1 MHILVWTEGGRAKK
15 TVKLIYNNE
24 FQLIILE
31 TKSMKVLK
39 YFAASALALTLFA
52 SCNKNQEPN
61 KENGPKDLV
70 VSLTLGSAPRAAIGD
85 ATDKIADQ
93 AAASVK
99 AVDMYL
105 VDATNKVIEGKR
117 FENADLTQLM
127 QGSALGKNDAN
138 GWKFNDVSSE
148 VSKVITIVNPQG
160 DVKAKDATLL
170 AADLEL
176 ELKVAADKAVY
187 YNVSALADATE
198 VENYGYNPNNPG
210 RKVIAMNIKAE
221 GLMNRFQVEDVDFV
235 AIKFKDDAAK
245 AEYQE
250 EIGKFVA
257 TKMAGGMTKEEAIAL
272 FATDPAGMNG
282 STYTN
287 PTQTVGFGGATKT
300 WNDFFKVVNVSAS
313 NTGLFMNRFND
324 KYTLDFATGKFG
336 MMSSLRKIQK
346 QSEGYTVSD
355 GTLKFATDDRSDVA
369 SYYVAGGLKSVLTN
383 NKVAAFNFFAKDDNT
398 TKLVYKKEGCTAP
411 KLHFYFAG
419 SEVSDAKRYINIQGY
434 QDESGSALDD
444 AKMANGAQLL
454 TINIRNAG
462 NNVDGDGDGKP
473 DGPVVDSE
481 DPTLPDNGNPDI
493 TDDGKKNLAVHVTV
507 TPWTNNNVKPVF

>member
-1 MHILVWTEGGRAKK
+1 
-15 TVKLIYNNE
+15 
-24 FQLIILE
+24 
-31 TKSMKVLK
+31 MKVLK

-52 SCNKNQEPN
+52 SCKKNEPN

-127 QGSALGKNDAN
+127 QGSALGKNDDN

-160 DVKAKDATLL
+160 NITANGSTLPTTIL
-170 AADLEL
+170 D
-176 ELKVAADKAVY
+176 LKVVANEAVY
-187 YNVSALADATE
+187 YNVSDLAAATE
-198 VENYGYNPNNPG
+198 VENFGHDPNNPG

-235 AIKFKDDAAK
+235 VIKFKDDAAK
-245 AEYQE
+245 AEYQK
-250 EIGKFVA
+250 EISKFVA
-257 TKMAGGMTKEEAIAL
+257 TKMAGGMTKAAAIAL
-272 FATDPAGMNG
+272 FATDPTGMNG
-282 STYTN
+282 STYAN

-336 MMSSLRKIQK
+336 MMSSLREITKSAQ
-346 QSEGYTVSD
+346 GYTVTD
-355 GTLKFATDDRSDVA
+355 GTLKFGTDDRSAVA
-369 SYYVAGGLKSVLTN
+369 SYYVAGGLKSKLIVDTNPAN

-398 TKLVYKKEGCTAP
+398 TKLVYKKDGCTAP

-419 SEVSDAKRYINIQGY
+419 SEVSEAKRYINIQGY
-434 QDESGSALDD
+434 QNESGSALDD
-444 AKMANGAQLL
+444 AKMAKGAQLL

-473 DGPVVDSE
+473 DGPVVDSD
-481 DPTLPDNGNPDI
+481 DPTVPDNGNPDI

>member
-1 MHILVWTEGGRAKK
+1 
-15 TVKLIYNNE
+15 
-24 FQLIILE
+24 
-31 TKSMKVLK
+31 MKVLK
-39 YFAASALALTLFA
+39 YFAVSALALTLFA
-52 SCNKNQEPN
+52 SCKKNEPN

-127 QGSALGKNDAN
+127 QGSALGKNDNN

-160 DVKAKDATLL
+160 NITANGSTLPTTIL
-170 AADLEL
+170 D
-176 ELKVAADKAVY
+176 LKVVANEAVY
-187 YNVSALADATE
+187 YNVSDLAAATE
-198 VENYGYNPNNPG
+198 VEDYGHNPNNTG

-235 AIKFKDDAAK
+235 VIKFKDDAAK
-245 AEYQE
+245 AEYQK
-250 EIGKFVA
+250 EISKFVA
-257 TKMAGGMTKEEAIAL
+257 TKMAGGMTKAEAIAL
-272 FATDPAGMNG
+272 FATDPTGMNG
-282 STYTN
+282 STYAN

-336 MMSSLRKIQK
+336 MMSSLRQIQK
-346 QSEGYTVSD
+346 QSEGYTVSN
-355 GTLKFATDDRSDVA
+355 GTLKFGTDDRSAVA
-369 SYYVAGGLKSVLTN
+369 SYYVAGGLKSKLIVDTNPAN

-398 TKLVYKKEGCTAP
+398 TKLVYKKDGCTAP

-419 SEVSDAKRYINIQGY
+419 SEVSEAKRYINIQGY
-434 QDESGSALDD
+434 QNESGSALDD
-444 AKMANGAQLL
+444 AEMAKGAQLL

-462 NNVDGDGDGKP
+462 NNVDGDKDGKP
-473 DGPVVDSE
+473 DGPVVDSD
-481 DPTLPDNGNPDI
+481 DPTVPDNGNPDI

>member
-1 MHILVWTEGGRAKK
+1 
-15 TVKLIYNNE
+15 
-24 FQLIILE
+24 
-31 TKSMKVLK
+31 MKVLK

-127 QGSALGKNDAN
+127 QGSALGKNDDN

-160 DVKAKDATLL
+160 NITANGSTLPTTIL
-170 AADLEL
+170 D
-176 ELKVAADKAVY
+176 LKVVANEAVY
-187 YNVSALADATE
+187 YNVSDLAAATE
-198 VENYGYNPNNPG
+198 VEDYGHNPNNTG

-235 AIKFKDDAAK
+235 AVKFKDASAK
-245 AEYQE
+245 AEYE
-250 EIGKFVA
+250 TAINRFVA
-257 TKMAGGMTKEEAIAL
+257 EKMAGGMTKAEAIAL

-282 STYTN
+282 STYYT
-287 PTQTVGFGGATKT
+287 PTAHVGFNGGTKT
-300 WNDFFKVVNVSAS
+300 WNDFFKVVNVSAD

-355 GTLKFATDDRSDVA
+355 GTLKFDADDRSAVA
-369 SYYVAGGLKSVLTN
+369 SYYVAGGLKSVLTVDNANPAN
-383 NKVAAFNFFAKDDNT
+383 NKVAAFNFFAKDDNA
-398 TKLVYKKEGCTAP
+398 TKLVYAKTSGTAP
-411 KLHFYFAG
+411 KLHFYIGGAQVRD
-419 SEVSDAKRYINIQGY
+419 SKRYINIEGY
-434 QDESGSALDD
+434 LGEASFTD
-444 AKMANGAQLL
+444 ANMAKGAQLL
-454 TINIRNAG
+454 TINIRKAG
-462 NNVDGDGDGKP
+462 DVDGDGNNPDGDNDGTP
-473 DGPVVDSE
+473 DGPIVDSE

>member
-1 MHILVWTEGGRAKK
+1 
-15 TVKLIYNNE
+15 
-24 FQLIILE
+24 
-31 TKSMKVLK
+31 MKVLK
-39 YFAASALALTLFA
+39 YFAVSALALTLFA
-52 SCNKNQEPN
+52 SCKKNEPN

-127 QGSALGKNDAN
+127 QGSALGKNDDN

-160 DVKAKDATLL
+160 NITANGSTLPTTIL
-170 AADLEL
+170 D
-176 ELKVAADKAVY
+176 LKVVANEAVY
-187 YNVSALADATE
+187 YNVSDLAAATE
-198 VENYGYNPNNPG
+198 VEDYGHNPNNTG

-235 AIKFKDDAAK
+235 VIKFKDDAAK
-245 AEYQE
+245 AEYQK
-250 EIGKFVA
+250 EISKFVA
-257 TKMAGGMTKEEAIAL
+257 TKMAGGMTKAEAIAL
-272 FATDPAGMNG
+272 FATDPTGMNG
-282 STYTN
+282 STYAN

-336 MMSSLRKIQK
+336 MMSSLREITKSAQ
-346 QSEGYTVSD
+346 GYTVTN
-355 GTLKFATDDRSDVA
+355 GTLKFGADDRSAVA
-369 SYYVAGGLKSVLTN
+369 SYYVAGGLKSKLIVDTNPAN

-398 TKLVYKKEGCTAP
+398 TKLVYKKDGCTAP

-419 SEVSDAKRYINIQGY
+419 SEVSEAKRYINIQGY
-434 QDESGSALDD
+434 QNESGSALDD
-444 AKMANGAQLL
+444 AEMAKGAQLL

-462 NNVDGDGDGKP
+462 NNVDGDKDGKP
-473 DGPVVDSE
+473 DGPIVDSE

>member
-1 MHILVWTEGGRAKK
+1 
-15 TVKLIYNNE
+15 
-24 FQLIILE
+24 
-31 TKSMKVLK
+31 MKVLK
-39 YFAASALALTLFA
+39 YFAVSALALTLFA
-52 SCNKNQEPN
+52 SCKKNEPN

-127 QGSALGKNDAN
+127 QGSALGKNDDN

-160 DVKAKDATLL
+160 NITANGSTLPITIL
-170 AADLEL
+170 D
-176 ELKVAADKAVY
+176 LKVVANEAVY
-187 YNVSALADATE
+187 YNVSDLAAATE
-198 VENYGYNPNNPG
+198 VEDYGHNPNNTG

-235 AIKFKDDAAK
+235 VIKFKDDAAK
-245 AEYQE
+245 AEYQK
-250 EIGKFVA
+250 EISKFVA
-257 TKMAGGMTKEEAIAL
+257 TKMAGGMTKAEAIAL
-272 FATDPAGMNG
+272 FATDPTGMNG
-282 STYTN
+282 STYAN

-336 MMSSLRKIQK
+336 MMSSLREITKSAQ
-346 QSEGYTVSD
+346 GYTVTN
-355 GTLKFATDDRSDVA
+355 GTLKFGADDRSAVA
-369 SYYVAGGLKSVLTN
+369 SYYVAGGLKSKLIVDTNPAN

-398 TKLVYKKEGCTAP
+398 TKLVYKKDGCTAP

-419 SEVSDAKRYINIQGY
+419 SGVSEAKRYINIQGY
-434 QDESGSALDD
+434 QNESGSALDD
-444 AKMANGAQLL
+444 ANMAKGAQLL

-473 DGPVVDSE
+473 DGPIVDSE

>member
-1 MHILVWTEGGRAKK
+1 
-15 TVKLIYNNE
+15 
-24 FQLIILE
+24 
-31 TKSMKVLK
+31 MKVLK
-39 YFAASALALTLFA
+39 YFAVSALALTLFA
-52 SCNKNQEPN
+52 SCKKNEPN

-127 QGSALGKNDAN
+127 QGSALGKNDDN

-160 DVKAKDATLL
+160 NITANGSTLPTTIL
-170 AADLEL
+170 D
-176 ELKVAADKAVY
+176 LKVVANEAVY
-187 YNVSALADATE
+187 YNVSDLAAATE
-198 VENYGYNPNNPG
+198 VENFGHDPNNPG

-235 AIKFKDDAAK
+235 VIKFKDDAAK
-245 AEYQE
+245 AEYQK
-250 EIGKFVA
+250 EISKFVA
-257 TKMAGGMTKEEAIAL
+257 TKMAGGMTKAEAIAL
-272 FATDPAGMNG
+272 FATDPTGMNG
-282 STYTN
+282 STYAN

-336 MMSSLRKIQK
+336 MMSSLREITKSAQ
-346 QSEGYTVSD
+346 GYTVTD
-355 GTLKFATDDRSDVA
+355 GTLKFGTDDRSAVA
-369 SYYVAGGLKSVLTN
+369 SYYVAGGLKSKLIVDTNPAN

-398 TKLVYKKEGCTAP
+398 TKLVYKKDGCTAP

-419 SEVSDAKRYINIQGY
+419 SEVSEAKRYINIQGY
-434 QDESGSALDD
+434 QNESGSALDD
-444 AKMANGAQLL
+444 AKMAKGAQLL

-473 DGPVVDSE
+473 DGPVVDSD
-481 DPTLPDNGNPDI
+481 DPTVPDNGNPDI